1 LKLKGGHK
9 GIGYVAF
16 NETGA
21 SFCNGEI
28 CIIAG
33 SEILMNQYLAMRIHP
48 DNPSKYNVR
57 KIKLAEIY
65 DAINNNYPFS
75 FDKISFNIIEPL
87 LCLNNIASALGKIP
101 VKENDFVIIH
111 SFEDIEE

>member
-1 LKLKGGHK
+1 MKLKGGHK
-9 GIGYVAF
+9 GIGCVAF
-16 NETGA
+16 NETGG

-33 SEILMNQYLAMRIHP
+33 SEILMNQYLARRIHP
-48 DNPSKYNVR
+48 ENPSKYNVR
-57 KIKLAEIY
+57 KIKLTEIY
-65 DAINNNYPFS
+65 DAINNGYPFAFDTKS
-75 FDKISFNIIEPL
+75 FKRIEPL
-87 LCLNNIASALGKIP
+87 LCLNNITSALGKIP